1 VWGRCGLARA
11 APWVYDGGMSER
23 LEKLKSMLQRQP
35 EDAFLL
41 YGTALEYKKMGQATE
56 AVDYLKRVIGVDPN
70 YCYAYH
76 QMGLIHESQGDV
88 EAAKSAYRQGI
99 EAANRRGD
107 AHAREEISG
116 ALSMIE

>member
-41 YGTALEYKKMGQATE
+41 YGTALE
-56 AVDYLKRVIGVDPN
+56 KRVIGVDPN